1 MPRRTAI
8 GDEWEDDPDDEF
20 DGDSDDSDDDVEGDS
35 DDDESE
41 TVPCPYCKRPIHEDA
56 ERCPYCE
63 SYISREDAPPS
74 RKPWWILLGVGLCL
88 FAVYRWIV
96 G

>member
-8 GDEWEDDPDDEF
+8 GDEWEDDPDDE
-20 DGDSDDSDDDVEGDS
+20 
-35 DDDESE
+35 SE
-41 TVPCPYCKRPIHEDA
+41 TVPCPYCRRPIHEDA

-63 SYISREDAPPS
+63 QYISAEDAPPP
-74 RKPWWILLGVGLCL
+74 RKPWWIILGVALCL
-88 FAVYRWIV
+88 FAAYRWIV

>member
-8 GDEWEDDPDDEF
+8 GDEWEDDPDDEC
-20 DGDSDDSDDDVEGDS
+20 DGDS

-41 TVPCPYCKRPIHEDA
+41 TVPCPYCRRPIHEDA

-63 SYISREDAPPS
+63 QYISAEETPLP
-74 RKPWWILLGVGLCL
+74 KP
-88 FAVYRWIV
+88 AWIV
-96 G
+96 IGAIIALLLVLIVWNKLR

>member
-8 GDEWEDDPDDEF
+8 GDEWEDDPDDDA
-20 DGDSDDSDDDVEGDS
+20 DGGDEPDDDFEGAQ

-41 TVPCPYCKRPIHEDA
+41 TVPCPYCRRAIHEDA

-63 SYISREDAPPS
+63 QYISREDAPPG
-74 RKPWWILLGVGLCL
+74 RKPWWIILGAALCL

>member
-20 DGDSDDSDDDVEGDS
+20 DGDDVRESDRDSDDDA
-35 DDDESE
+35 SE
-41 TVPCPYCKRPIHEDA
+41 TVPCPYCRRPIHEDA

-74 RKPWWILLGVGLCL
+74 RKPLWILLGVGLCL
-88 FAVYRWIV
+88 FAVYRWIM